1 MKKCVKYQKQHL
13 NNSIYIYFK
22 KNIIKFDFLSQ
33 NLLIE
38 YKKKEILCL
47 ENQTENESLQR
58 KNQLL
63 NLELN
68 ENKKNIEILTE
79 NYMRLSKFE
88 SAMKLVSEKFPNFT
102 IEKLIDKLEYLEKA
116 GMDFTKKLGELE
128 DDKLTIEREKQVLIL
143 KINQ

>member
-1 MKKCVKYQKQHL
+1 
-13 NNSIYIYFK
+13 
-22 KNIIKFDFLSQ
+22 
-33 NLLIE
+33 
-38 YKKKEILCL
+38 
-47 ENQTENESLQR
+47 
-58 KNQLL
+58 
-63 NLELN
+63 
-68 ENKKNIEILTE
+68 
-79 NYMRLSKFE
+79 MRLSKFE